1 MSRSY
6 YSFVDQLFDHSA
18 ARMADS
24 SFLQY
29 ENLLSPTYLLEDNGE
44 YRLEIAVP
52 GMARDDVKV
61 DLQGNQLKVEGRRR
75 SQHNRWAFKRS
86 FVLPENAD
94 FNKIKAKCEHGLLVI
109 TVPMTSVSK
118 GRLIPVSGKDT
129 INADNGTITP
139 WQKWKQKI
147 KARLDHHNNQ

>member
-6 YSFVDQLFDHSA
+6 YSFVDRLFDHSA
-18 ARMADS
+18 VRIADDN
-24 SFLQY
+24 FLQH
-29 ENLLSPTYLLEDNGE
+29 ENLFSATYLLEDDDE

-52 GMARDDVKV
+52 GMARDNVKV
-61 DLQGNQLKVEGRRR
+61 DLQGNQLKVEGRRK
-75 SQHNRWAFKRS
+75 SQPDRWAFSRS
-86 FVLPENAD
+86 FTLPDNTD
-94 FNKIKAKCEHGLLVI
+94 VNKIKAKCEHGLLVI
-109 TVPMTSVSK
+109 TVPMTSASK

-129 INADNGTITP
+129 IHADSSSTTP